1 MREEEQDGWMDG
13 WIDGWMDGHTSDT
26 GSEDILTD
34 PQTYHRDGGP
44 IEHDRYTTSITN
56 HVCCV

>member
-13 WIDGWMDGHTSDT
+13 LMDGWMD